1 MLACL
6 IGYFGDFDL
15 AEEATAEA
23 FAVAAQRWPGAGM
36 PDNPGAW
43 LVTTARH
50 RAIDR
55 LRRDRVLAAKLP
67 LLAQPPEEAEDVMD
81 GPPIPDERLELVF
94 MCCHPA
100 LAIDAQ
106 VALTLRA
113 VAGLTTEEIAR
124 AFLVPAET
132 MKRRLTRAKS
142 KIKVAGI
149 PFGVPVASQL
159 PERLA
164 AVLAVVYLIFNEGYS
179 GTGQPAESLAS
190 EAIRL
195 GRVLAALLPAEPEVL
210 GLLALM
216 LLHDARR
223 EARFD
228 GQDLVL
234 LPDQDQSRWD
244 WRQITEA
251 RDLLARARS
260 GSALLD
266 PALQQAPTARG
277 AYALQAAVASLQAET
292 PLDWPQVA
300 ALYGELADRTGS
312 ERGPAEPGRGDRRSR
327 RPGCRP
333 GHRGRPGPA
342 RIPVLALDPGRTP
355 PPSRPRRR
363 SQGRLPR
370 GARAG
375 PHRPRT
381 PFPRTPDRRNLRAA
395 SCPLRGHPLVVPVTL
410 QPSLSPKPA
419 LPPKEESMAL
429 PVRPTRVAPA
439 PGGTTTPR
447 ASWLMLAVLLLGQFM
462 CIIDVLVTNVAMPSI
477 AASLHA
483 SGASLQLVVGGYTI
497 AYAMLLITGA
507 RLGDRYGRRRTY
519 LAGVLV
525 FTTASLACALAPD
538 SQALIGFRLV
548 QGAGAA
554 VLVPQVFSIIQ
565 LNFTGPARARAL
577 SAYAAVLSAGAVT
590 GLVLGGV
597 VVTADLFGTGWRPVF
612 AINVPIGIVLAA
624 AVPRLVPPDAP
635 VGRTKKL
642 DLAGLGAAACAVLL
656 IVLPL
661 VLGREEGWPAWGFGC
676 IAVGV
681 VLTVG
686 FVLIERRVAARGGD
700 PLLNLAVLHAPALPS
715 GLVTL
720 AATQIGYG
728 GLLFAYTLHLQAGLG
743 ESALRS
749 GLSYLP
755 FAAVFGLAGY
765 NWRRLPA
772 AARRVLVPAGLT
784 VGILAYLALAAG
796 LHAGITALTWTGLA
810 AVGLGLGLSVSPLLT
825 QSLTYVPAARA
836 ADASGLLTTTV
847 QLGQLLGV
855 AAIGSVYLSRAGSA
869 SAPASAPGPG
879 SGAGHVASAAATSAA
894 AMSGTALWLAALSA
908 AGLLA
913 AAVMVRAAQGRR
925 SAEP

>member
-1 MLACL
+1 
-6 IGYFGDFDL
+6 
-15 AEEATAEA
+15 
-23 FAVAAQRWPGAGM
+23 
-36 PDNPGAW
+36 
-43 LVTTARH
+43 
-50 RAIDR
+50 
-55 LRRDRVLAAKLP
+55 
-67 LLAQPPEEAEDVMD
+67 
-81 GPPIPDERLELVF
+81 
-94 MCCHPA
+94 
-100 LAIDAQ
+100 
-106 VALTLRA
+106 
-113 VAGLTTEEIAR
+113 
-124 AFLVPAET
+124 
-132 MKRRLTRAKS
+132 
-142 KIKVAGI
+142 
-149 PFGVPVASQL
+149 
-159 PERLA
+159 
-164 AVLAVVYLIFNEGYS
+164 
-179 GTGQPAESLAS
+179 
-190 EAIRL
+190 
-195 GRVLAALLPAEPEVL
+195 
-210 GLLALM
+210 
-216 LLHDARR
+216 
-223 EARFD
+223 
-228 GQDLVL
+228 
-234 LPDQDQSRWD
+234 
-244 WRQITEA
+244 
-251 RDLLARARS
+251 
-260 GSALLD
+260 
-266 PALQQAPTARG
+266 
-277 AYALQAAVASLQAET
+277 
-292 PLDWPQVA
+292 
-300 ALYGELADRTGS
+300 
-312 ERGPAEPGRGDRRSR
+312 
-327 RPGCRP
+327 
-333 GHRGRPGPA
+333 
-342 RIPVLALDPGRTP
+342 
-355 PPSRPRRR
+355 
-363 SQGRLPR
+363 
-370 GARAG
+370 
-375 PHRPRT
+375 
-381 PFPRTPDRRNLRAA
+381 
-395 SCPLRGHPLVVPVTL
+395 
-410 QPSLSPKPA
+410 
-419 LPPKEESMAL
+419 MAL

-519 LAGVLV
+519 LAGVLI

-624 AVPRLVPPDAP
+624 AVPRLVPPDETSRGATAA
-635 VGRTKKL
+635 GRARQL
-642 DLAGLGAAACAVLL
+642 DLAGLAAAACAVLL

-676 IAVGV
+676 VAAGV
-681 VLTVG
+681 VLAAG

-700 PLLNLAVLHAPALPS
+700 PLLNLAVLRASALPS

-743 ESALRS
+743 ESALRA

-810 AVGLGLGLSVSPLLT
+810 AVDLGLGLSVSPLLT
-825 QSLTYVPAARA
+825 QSLTHVPAARA

-869 SAPASAPGPG
+869 LAPTPGPG
-879 SGAGHVASAAATSAA
+879 SGAGHAASAAGASTAASTAATSAA

-913 AAVMVRAAQGRR
+913 AAIMVRAAQSRR